1 MPSDL
6 VPTSIGVLVLGGY
19 TLYHA
24 LTRLA
29 QWYTYWLALVHHWQK
44 DVAPVCALA
53 ERTVSL
59 YTQAPYLWTKSWQQ
73 STATASRVLVETVTR
88 LLLGILDVLHV
99 VGTILCDSYKSL
111 LLCTIQ
117 LVIQGVLSILDAA
130 SHIVAAAV
138 HDAAQALH
146 AFLASVLQ
154 LTQGASDIATDTLNQ
169 VLGLFGHHVAPPTI
183 QEPDAMRVL
192 NNITIPSSLV
202 DPFQRLQ
209 SQIPTVDTLRT
220 DAEDAWALMLNQTKL
235 RVNQTVPADLYD
247 VVRHAYFRVALTMAL
262 LLFFAWGLVLCVQVL
277 RRPPVDCACDE
288 PEKHPY
294 RLPWYTVWWQW
305 CQTPLS
311 LCLVAF
317 LCLELIGLALTAWIL
332 RALTQ
337 TLRHGLPAD
346 ISLVPTPP
354 WADYLE
360 RTLPDTVHA
369 TQTQL
374 DAASATLNDALFGWL
389 HQAVPL
395 AQQVLEG
402 VEGLV
407 SDTIRDLLGPTPLRT
422 PVTQF
427 ANCVL
432 GHKIEAA
439 EHALTWLSTHA
450 YLQLPS
456 LPFEIIASYDAT

>member
-1 MPSDL
+1 MVFHGPT
-6 VPTSIGVLVLGGY
+6 VPAAPLSTS
-19 TLYHA
+19 
-24 LTRLA
+24 
-29 QWYTYWLALVHHWQK
+29 
-44 DVAPVCALA
+44 PC
-53 ERTVSL
+53 
-59 YTQAPYLWTKSWQQ
+59 
-73 STATASRVLVETVTR
+73 
-88 LLLGILDVLHV
+88 
-99 VGTILCDSYKSL
+99 
-111 LLCTIQ
+111 
-117 LVIQGVLSILDAA
+117 
-130 SHIVAAAV
+130 
-138 HDAAQALH
+138 
-146 AFLASVLQ
+146 
-154 LTQGASDIATDTLNQ
+154 DTLNATW
-169 VLGLFGHHVAPPTI
+169 VTA
-183 QEPDAMRVL
+183 
-192 NNITIPSSLV
+192 
-202 DPFQRLQ
+202 
-209 SQIPTVDTLRT
+209 
-220 DAEDAWALMLNQTKL
+220 
-235 RVNQTVPADLYD
+235 VPADLYD

-288 PEKHPY
+288 PEKRPY

-332 RALTQ
+332 CALTQ

-456 LPFEIIASYDAT
+456 LPFEMWAERTWPSPWASIATVLHPSTLREHVDAWSAQEQHTLWFHALALLVSLAAWLLLLGLAAIVSTRRCPGSRSVLRGSPRRPYVC